1 MQDKDAYAHARHAGN
16 AGDVFKHVALAALL
30 EALPAASLYIE
41 THAGDGLFTL
51 GSVGEW
57 TAGAAKLWGIGP
69 GAPPDAI
76 DRWLEAARSFSRPG
90 AQRPERYPG
99 SPLIARAL
107 LPARASLLLH
117 ELSPLAAQVLR
128 RALTGDDRAE
138 VLERDGLAALPDA
151 LARAG
156 DGAAVALID
165 PPYAQ
170 KPEWDA
176 AARGLA
182 AGCTAAPGA
191 SFLLW
196 YPIKALTR
204 PRALLAQL
212 ARLGVHGTAVELIT
226 TPLRLQRDRLNGS
239 GLIFVGAPL
248 RALQSFCSVLPRL
261 GPALSTHGEWTS
273 TQIGF

>member
-69 GAPPDAI
+69 GAPPDAL

-107 LPARASLLLH
+107 LPSRARLLLH

-176 AARGLA
+176 AARALA
-182 AGCTAAPGA
+182 AGRAAAPGA

-239 GLIFVGAPL
+239 GLVFAGAPL
-248 RALQSFCSVLPRL
+248 RAVQSLCSVLPRL